1 MNGLKDF
8 LQRKFPRPYGAL
20 QTARYKYALQHA
32 FAQLTADHGLVV
44 QGGPFK
50 GMKYVPQI
58 ATPARLIGDAL
69 LPKLV
74 GCYEAELHGTLA
86 TLPQAKYTR
95 IVNIGCAEGYYAVGL
110 ALRDPGVVVFA
121 FDTLPRERQF
131 CAEMA
136 TANGV
141 ADQVRIGA
149 ECTVE
154 ALNSLASD
162 QTLIIC
168 DCEGCEL
175 ALLDP
180 VRAPGLSRSDVLVE
194 LHDCVN
200 PTISKRVPERFAA
213 THEITHIQRS
223 PRDLGTYG
231 ALSTMTPYRQRLSA
245 SEFRWGPISW
255 AFMRSKVRA

>member
-95 IVNIGCAEGYYAVGL
+95 IVNIGCAKGAPV
-110 ALRDPGVVVFA
+110 LRGDGDGEWRRGPG
-121 FDTLPRERQF
+121 PNRR
-131 CAEMA
+131 
-136 TANGV
+136 GV
-141 ADQVRIGA
+141 HG
-149 ECTVE
+149 
-154 ALNSLASD
+154 
-162 QTLIIC
+162 
-168 DCEGCEL
+168 
-175 ALLDP
+175 
-180 VRAPGLSRSDVLVE
+180 RSSQQSGV
-194 LHDCVN
+194 
-200 PTISKRVPERFAA
+200 
-213 THEITHIQRS
+213 
-223 PRDLGTYG
+223 
-231 ALSTMTPYRQRLSA
+231 
-245 SEFRWGPISW
+245 
-255 AFMRSKVRA
+255 